1 LSFNV
6 DGFKVNL
13 TKDELTQTIEEYGLT
28 INVPKESIVNL
39 FTSLNAPKFVND
51 FIKVIAGDIEF
62 TIGTDLI
69 ALNYN
74 GVLNVG
80 EIIETVLSGL
90 GIPLDAQTKFE
101 VTNPGLRI
109 SKDEIGNRVFE
120 VSIGEFSPAQVVN
133 FFTDIIGIDSL
144 PNIIQEQLDSM
155 GNASISL
162 SNKGFSFNYL
172 DNVTLDINDIIGDK
186 LGSLKDP
193 VNSITAALLGDGDEN
208 TEGTQ
213 LVLAKPGLEFTT
225 KDSKQQLSF
234 AGSFNG
240 SEFDIG
246 FERNKGEA
254 IPALSGFEFEMPKL
268 DAQKLKDG
276 FNSLAGELPGF
287 ITSFLNVLGNG
298 KLVVEYGV
306 NGFAITYLDTLNIT
320 SIINTLSSEIGLGGK
335 IDKPLNVTNP
345 GLRISTDESGTRAF
359 EVTVGKIAP
368 GEVIDFLTNLAGKS
382 LPNDIQTKLNNIGN
396 ASVSLSN
403 KGISLTYLEDLTL
416 DLNSIVGDNL
426 GSIPLIQDAVNAISE
441 TVLGDGDPN
450 KEGTQLV
457 LSKPKLEYSTTAFG
471 IAGALNQRD
480 FELNFKDGIGF
491 NYDTGKLGLS
501 SIIPGLSGFDLD
513 DTELSFSNGFKFKG
527 ALEFGNKPSGISK
540 FISQTLGVDSFDIDL
555 NIGSSGASL
564 KGSVNGNV
572 SLFPPFGVELVSPF
586 KDFFGDFGATLK
598 NANLSLDVG
607 TSISGT
613 VGGSIALK
621 GYDPF
626 QKGEPE
632 LNLSAALELDP
643 TALTGKFEMATQDG
657 TAWSNIFGIPETEL
671 RNITVQV
678 GGTYSN
684 PIFVD
689 NIGFVGDL
697 KFGNYNFDSAFLV
710 DTTDPYKF
718 ALELT
723 LNEPLS
729 LLDVLTGPA
738 YSYALNVGLKGAKN
752 IPILDKA
759 EDFFT
764 SIKNILPIS
773 VVSIDGPDKDTE
785 LDPLIKAV
793 PVKTKIF
800 NTTLEAGI
808 GINGGV
814 TVGNKQGTL
823 NFNANIFS
831 TSPGLEGSLKIPE
844 LDVGN
849 LGIFKISGV
858 DNPVGGGTDTD
869 LNLDLKITPTEQY
882 FRGDGKIEYFGFTLA
897 KADFNIS
904 KSGINIKE
912 LSLLEVLKLTDVIVK
927 SENGGIKMAGK
938 LNILGQQLDAE
949 ITGNSNGFTL
959 NSGLSLDIPLYGR
972 VNSTL
977 KIDATVGNSPTI
989 TVDLPGDKLDF
1000 ELSLA
1005 ELNGSIDS
1013 IIDKVA
1019 DKLGLGKVA
1028 EAFNDLVD
1036 IGTETLNSF
1045 TDVASD
1051 ASNLASTVFNSAWDR
1066 TIQSLGKVVDDVENT
1081 ARSIIK
1087 NVRNWLSGGFN
1098 EDDNKK
1104 TLEGEHDNVD
1114 GLGGNDY
1121 INGQG
1126 GNDFL
1131 RGGNGNDHLIGYSGY
1146 DTLEGGSGDDWLEG
1160 SSEDDKL
1167 FGEGGNDYLQGQEH
1181 QDSLDGGD
1189 GDDVLHAGS
1198 GDDTLIGGNGNDLLH
1213 GDEGNDKLHGWR
1225 GKDILRGGRGNDL
1238 LDGNEDNDKLEGEW
1252 GNDTLKGGYGDD
1264 YLIGGFENDSGSD
1277 HDLLE
1282 GESGNDKLEG
1292 HNGNDTLKGGEGND
1306 LIYGGAGR
1314 DNMQGDRG
1322 NDRLLGGRDNDIIS
1336 GGDGNDVIEGN
1347 EDNDT
1352 IYGDR
1357 GDDYLDGGDGNDLLH
1372 GSFGQ
1377 DKLIGGGNNDTL
1389 YGQQNSDA
1397 LYGGDGNDI
1406 LYGEDNGQ
1414 QGQSYSAGDGNNDLL
1429 DGGTGD
1435 DKLYGGLGND
1445 ILYGNTGNDFLD
1457 GGEGNDQL
1465 HGSFGE
1471 DTLNGGS
1478 GNDVLFGQQGSD
1490 KVYSGDGNDILY
1502 GEDDGKQSQTY
1513 NASDKNNDTLDGG
1526 GGDDAVYGGL
1536 GNDALY
1542 GGLGNDFLD
1551 GGEDNDQLHGSFGQ
1565 DTLKGGSGSDT
1576 LYGQQGSDMVY
1587 GGDGDDHL
1595 YGEDNGKQGQTY
1607 SADNDNNDTLNGGA
1621 GNDYVE
1627 AGLGDDRVDG
1637 GSGDDTLDAGTG
1649 NDTIDGGVGKDI
1661 LVLSG
1666 TKSDYTFTE
1675 TATGWTITH
1684 NRDNTKKTVTGVE
1697 EFNYKL
1703 EGSASSGPLAR
1714 ATAFI
1719 DTNGNFVLDEGESKT
1734 TTDNNGEYSFAI
1746 NPETLDGNGDGTI
1759 DPQEAQIV
1767 VTGGIDTTTGLAGA
1781 IPVISAIGS
1790 TANHASTTPL
1800 TTIKTVLSSQGIT
1813 EEQVETLLNKISGF
1827 SLASLSQPLDNFD
1840 PYAAIGEDNSNGIN
1854 IASSHIKVMNLFL
1867 NGAEFLEAAGYQG
1880 ADAQVQVIV
1889 ALGEVLQSVDSFDFS
1904 KNDDSQLLF
1913 TQLTQQ
1919 VNLDLTNEAVTAA
1932 SGLVAQSNNSI
1943 DDLVEQALF
1952 RSVSEVLP
1960 SINPIK
1966 KAVYSNLPKITQKL
1980 VKGEITP
1987 QESQT
1992 QLQEL
1997 LNADTFLVQYALN
2010 ENRTVKV
2017 TASSEVTEGSNTKG
2031 QFIITLGE
2039 AAPAQGLKVLYTL
2052 SGTATLG
2059 QDYNSNKGQFG
2070 EIVIQPG
2077 ATEAVIELEVLEDTF
2092 AEQPESV
2099 TLNLRYVGNGFVFDS
2114 MYQSAVLD

>member
-1 LSFNV
+1 MGLSSNLPKLDANDIENAFKSIAGTELPGFAKDLLISLASLANFKIELND
-6 DGFKVNL
+6 DGFGITYLGSLDIKNIINSLSSTLGLGDDVL
-13 TKDELTQTIEEYGLT
+13 SESLT
-28 INVPKESIVNL
+28 IK
-39 FTSLNAPKFVND
+39 
-51 FIKVIAGDIEF
+51 
-62 TIGTDLI
+62 
-69 ALNYN
+69 
-74 GVLNVG
+74 
-80 EIIETVLSGL
+80 
-90 GIPLDAQTKFE
+90 
-101 VTNPGLRI
+101 NPGLRI
-109 SKDEIGNRVFE
+109 AKDAAGKKIYQ
-120 VSIGEFSPAQVVN
+120 VSVGEFSPTQAIN
-133 FFTDIIGIDSL
+133 FLQNVAGIDSL
-144 PNIIQEQLDSM
+144 PTIIQEQLDKV
-155 GNASISL
+155 GKVGLVASTQ
-162 SNKGFSFNYL
+162 GFALNYL

-186 LGSLKDP
+186 LGSLKNP
-193 VNSITAALLGDGDEN
+193 VNSITAALLGDGDKN
-208 TEGTQ
+208 TQGTQ
-213 LVLAKPGLEFTT
+213 LVLAKPELEFIS
-225 KDSKQQLSF
+225 KDEKQQLSF

-240 SEFDIG
+240 TEFGISFD
-246 FERNKGEA
+246 RNKGDKVF
-254 IPALSGFEFEMPKL
+254 PALSGFEFEMPKL

-972 VNSTL
+972 VNSIL

-1028 EAFNDLVD
+1028 ETFNDLVD

-1051 ASNLASTVFNSAWDR
+1051 ASKLASTAFNSVWDD
-1066 TIQSLGKVVDDVENT
+1066 TIKFLGSVVDGV
-1081 ARSIIK
+1081 K
-1087 NVRNWLSGGFN
+1087 NFASSAWEKLTGPNDG
-1098 EDDNKK
+1098 DNKIK
-1104 TLEGEHDNVD
+1104 KGGGDDTVD

-1121 INGQG
+1121 IDGQG
-1126 GNDFL
+1126 GKDFL
-1131 RGGNGNDHLIGYSGY
+1131 RGGNGNDRLIGWFGNDS
-1146 DTLEGGSGDDWLEG
+1146 LEGGSGDDWLNG
-1160 SSEDDKL
+1160 NSENDTLK
-1167 FGEGGNDYLQGQEH
+1167 GEGGNDYLIGEQH

-1536 GNDALY
+1536 GNDTLY

-1551 GGEDNDQLHGSFGQ
+1551 GGEDNDELHGSFGQ

-1576 LYGQQGSDMVY
+1576 LYGQQGSDKVY
-1587 GGDGDDHL
+1587 GGDGD
-1595 YGEDNGKQGQTY
+1595 E
-1607 SADNDNNDTLNGGA
+1607 
-1621 GNDYVE
+1621 
-1627 AGLGDDRVDG
+1627 
-1637 GSGDDTLDAGTG
+1637 
-1649 NDTIDGGVGKDI
+1649 
-1661 LVLSG
+1661 
-1666 TKSDYTFTE
+1666 
-1675 TATGWTITH
+1675 
-1684 NRDNTKKTVTGVE
+1684 
-1697 EFNYKL
+1697 
-1703 EGSASSGPLAR
+1703 P
-1714 ATAFI
+1714 
-1719 DTNGNFVLDEGESKT
+1719 
-1734 TTDNNGEYSFAI
+1734 
-1746 NPETLDGNGDGTI
+1746 
-1759 DPQEAQIV
+1759 
-1767 VTGGIDTTTGLAGA
+1767 
-1781 IPVISAIGS
+1781 
-1790 TANHASTTPL
+1790 
-1800 TTIKTVLSSQGIT
+1800 
-1813 EEQVETLLNKISGF
+1813 
-1827 SLASLSQPLDNFD
+1827 SL
-1840 PYAAIGEDNSNGIN
+1840 
-1854 IASSHIKVMNLFL
+1854 
-1867 NGAEFLEAAGYQG
+1867 
-1880 ADAQVQVIV
+1880 
-1889 ALGEVLQSVDSFDFS
+1889 
-1904 KNDDSQLLF
+1904 
-1913 TQLTQQ
+1913 
-1919 VNLDLTNEAVTAA
+1919 
-1932 SGLVAQSNNSI
+1932 
-1943 DDLVEQALF
+1943 
-1952 RSVSEVLP
+1952 R
-1960 SINPIK
+1960 
-1966 KAVYSNLPKITQKL
+1966 
-1980 VKGEITP
+1980 
-1987 QESQT
+1987 
-1992 QLQEL
+1992 
-1997 LNADTFLVQYALN
+1997 
-2010 ENRTVKV
+2010 R
-2017 TASSEVTEGSNTKG
+2017 
-2031 QFIITLGE
+2031 
-2039 AAPAQGLKVLYTL
+2039 
-2052 SGTATLG
+2052 
-2059 QDYNSNKGQFG
+2059 
-2070 EIVIQPG
+2070 
-2077 ATEAVIELEVLEDTF
+2077 
-2092 AEQPESV
+2092 
-2099 TLNLRYVGNGFVFDS
+2099 R
-2114 MYQSAVLD
+2114 